1 MAPSSGSRKPTTAR
15 GAVPPASARRCLPR
29 TCFLASNT
37 VSAPVFSS
45 LLPLPTPRFHTH
57 THMQSPRP
65 NMLRAPNTKFLTHS
79 RHATN
84 CSRSHRGPIRSP
96 PLHYRH
102 PPSLYHPT
110 FAAVNERNAKYV
122 AAFGQLAGCDKT
134 LSITT
139 IDSGHNVRVFP
150 NLLCALN
157 WGVPS
162 ISPQQRPNNALRP
175 PRPPTPHPPTHTH
188 CPPPSTPSP
197 PSTLLPRT
205 HTFAHRPPPP
215 VLPTTLLL
223 HRNRATLQRTTSSH
237 TRKHPVLPTSSTVP
251 HTRPYVRPRRSSRGY
266 TTSPK

>member
-1 MAPSSGSRKPTTAR
+1 MGTTGIATGAAPLGVALLICSLLLPVIRAVPVKLLSMTPTTESGLSEAQC
-15 GAVPPASARRCLPR
+15 GAELWVPEANDGAGGCSTGLGEKMFAANMLLGIKHCERTGLSLPPSPPH
-29 TCFLASNT
+29 TT
-37 VSAPVFSS
+37 
-45 LLPLPTPRFHTH
+45 LPHTH

-96 PLHYRH
+96 PLHFRH

-162 ISPQQRPNNALRP
+162 ISPQQRPNSVHA
-175 PRPPTPHPPTHTH
+175 TPQQ
-188 CPPPSTPSP
+188 
-197 PSTLLPRT
+197 LGRL
-205 HTFAHRPPPP
+205 
-215 VLPTTLLL
+215 VGE
-223 HRNRATLQRTTSSH
+223 AT
-237 TRKHPVLPTSSTVP
+237 
-251 HTRPYVRPRRSSRGY
+251 G
-266 TTSPK
+266 